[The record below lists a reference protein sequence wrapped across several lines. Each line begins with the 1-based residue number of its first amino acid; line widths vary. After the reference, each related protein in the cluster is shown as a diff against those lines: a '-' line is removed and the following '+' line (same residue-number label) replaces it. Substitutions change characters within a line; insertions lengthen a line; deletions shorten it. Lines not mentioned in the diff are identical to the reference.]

1 MDLPDRIAA
10 LAGERVL
17 VAGSL
22 PSPDSDLDLLVRP
35 AATTAIG
42 IGLESEG
49 FEGRSGVWVRF
60 ETREVV
66 DLTDAAAWR
75 LPAAEV
81 SDLFEQAE
89 PIEPAGIVCRPAPH
103 HVVLI
108 LARRAMREGPRL
120 KAARAARL
128 TDELERDP
136 GAFAGAR
143 ARAAAWGA
151 TVAVDA
157 LERAHRD
164 GSAIAAATRRAAIV
178 EELRGSRSPR
188 GAAIGA
194 WRAVLQRPRWG
205 SLVVVAGGSAEMRE
219 HQAAELEQLLDKI
232 GFDVERVGAGEG
244 APDRPAL
251 PALLRALLRGK
262 VVVLDAPAVPR
273 WPRPVVAEELDPAA
287 EPDQQRVALGR
298 AAWAALSG

>member
-1 MDLPDRIAA
+1 VDLPDRIAA

-35 AATTAIG
+35 PAATAIG
-42 IGLESEG
+42 AGLEAEG

-66 DLTDAAAWR
+66 DLTDAADWR
-75 LPAAEV
+75 LPPAEV
-81 SDLFEQAE
+81 SDLFERAE
-89 PIEPAGIVCRPAPH
+89 PIEPAGIVCRPAPD

-120 KAARAARL
+120 KPARAARL
-128 TDELERDP
+128 SDELVRDP
-136 GAFAGAR
+136 EAFAGAR

-151 TVAVDA
+151 TAAVEA
-157 LERAHRD
+157 LERAHRH
-164 GSAIAAATRRAAIV
+164 GSAIGVDARRAAIE
-178 EELRGSRSPR
+178 EELRGSRSR
-188 GAAIGA
+188 LGAAIGA
-194 WRAVLQRPRWG
+194 WRAILRRPRWG
-205 SLVVVAGGSAEMRE
+205 SLVVVAGGPAEMRE
-219 HQAAELEQLLDKI
+219 HQATELEQLLDKI
-232 GFDVERVGAGEG
+232 GFDVERLGAGEG

-251 PALLRALLRGK
+251 LRALLAGK
-262 VVVLDAPAVPR
+262 VVVLDAPAAPR
-273 WPRPVVAEELDPAA
+273 WPRPVLAEELDPQADP
-287 EPDQQRVALGR
+287 ERRRVALGR